1 MRPEEPDLRVL
12 EVRGW
17 LARAA
22 EDLRAG
28 RHDLTAVPPLLNDAA
43 FHAQQC
49 AENAL
54 KAFLVNAQQQFR
66 KTHNLTELGAAVVK
80 LDSGLTGVAREA
92 SLLTDFAWR
101 FRYPGEV
108 PAISAADAIKALDVA
123 ERAFR
128 SILEALPPAC
138 RLD

>member
-1 MRPEEPDLRVL
+1 MPPDEPNPRTL
-12 EVRGW
+12 EVRAW
-17 LARAA
+17 LARAT

-28 RHDLTAVPPLLNDAA
+28 RHNLTASPPLVNDAA

-49 AENAL
+49 AEKSL
-54 KAFLVNAQQQFR
+54 KAFLVHNETPFR

-80 LDSGLTGVAREA
+80 ASPTLAEVMREA

-101 FRYPGEV
+101 FRYPGEAV
-108 PAISAADAIKALDVA
+108 EIRVSDADRALDVA

-128 SILEALPPAC
+128 AILAALPATCKPA
-138 RLD
+138 